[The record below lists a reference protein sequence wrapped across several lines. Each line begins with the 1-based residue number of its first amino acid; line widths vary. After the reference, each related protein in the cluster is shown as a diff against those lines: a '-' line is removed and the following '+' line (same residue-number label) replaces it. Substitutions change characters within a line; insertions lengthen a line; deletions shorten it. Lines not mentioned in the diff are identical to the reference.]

1 MERSAQRILT
11 THVGSL
17 VRPAELVETLRA
29 EQLGQDFDAAAFER
43 SLTPAVAEVVRQQ
56 VDAGVDIVDDG
67 EYGKVAWTQY
77 VVERLGGIE
86 HREADPTT
94 MRGGALVSRD
104 RQAFAA
110 YYAVYDRISSTM
122 WLPPDL
128 ASRIGDASFARLG
141 RWFCVG
147 PITYRGQH
155 AIQRDIANLEAALA
169 QGHGQVTEAFLPLAA
184 PGSVEAS
191 VPNQHYPS
199 DEAYVYALADALR
212 EEYRAVVDAGFV
224 LQVDDAFIPYNY
236 DRLLVQGASMAEYR
250 KHCELRIEAVNYA
263 LRGIP
268 EDRVR
273 YHICWGSWAG
283 PHTSDVPLEAI
294 VDLVLQVKAQA
305 YSVEA
310 ANPRHEWEWRVWR
323 DVTLPEGKILIPG
336 VITHS
341 TNVVEHPETVAE
353 RIERYASV
361 VGKENL
367 LAGTDCGFAQGWN
380 MARTHPSVQWAKLQ
394 ALADGARLASER
406 LWSTPAHGRS
416 A

>member
-1 MERSAQRILT
+1 MQRSAERILT

-17 VRPAELVETLRA
+17 VRPAELVEALRA
-29 EQLGQDFDAAAFER
+29 EQLGQDYDVADFER
-43 SLTPAVAEVVRQQ
+43 SLAPAVAEAVRQQ
-56 VDAGVDIVDDG
+56 VDAGVDVVDDG

-86 HREADPTT
+86 HRDADPTT
-94 MRGGALVSRD
+94 MRGGALVSKD
-104 RQAFAA
+104 RQEFSA
-110 YYAVYDRISSTM
+110 YYAVYDRVSSTM

-128 ASRIGDASFARLG
+128 ASRVGDSSFARLG
-141 RWFCVG
+141 RWFCVA
-147 PITYRGQH
+147 PITYRGRH
-155 AIQRDIANLEAALA
+155 AIDRDIANLKAAMA
-169 QGHGQVTEAFLPLAA
+169 AVQGRAIEAFLPLAA
-184 PGSVEAS
+184 PASVEAS

-212 EEYRAVVDAGFV
+212 EEYLAVIDAGFL

-236 DRLLVQGASMAEYR
+236 DRMLAQGASLSEYR
-250 KHCELRIEAVNYA
+250 KHCQMRIEAVNYA

-283 PHTSDVPLEAI
+283 PHTSDVPLRDIA
-294 VDLVLQVKAQA
+294 DLVLQVNAQA

-310 ANPRHEWEWRVWR
+310 ANPRHEYEWKVWR
-323 DVTLPEGKILIPG
+323 ETKLPEDKILIPG

-353 RIERYASV
+353 RIERYADV

-367 LAGTDCGFAQGWN
+367 LAGADCGFAQGWN

-394 ALADGARLASER
+394 ALAKGARLASER
-406 LWSTPAHGRS
+406 LWGTHRA
-416 A
+416 

>member
-17 VRPAELVETLRA
+17 VRPAELVEALRA
-29 EQLGQDFDAAAFER
+29 EQLGQDYDVAGFER
-43 SLTPAVAEVVRQQ
+43 SLTPAVAEAVRQQ

-86 HREADPTT
+86 HRDADPTT
-94 MRGGALVSRD
+94 MRGGALVSKD
-104 RQAFAA
+104 RQVFAA
-110 YYAVYDRISSTM
+110 YYSVYDRVSSTM
-122 WLPPDL
+122 WLAPNL
-128 ASRIGDASFARLG
+128 ADRVGDASLARLG
-141 RWFCVG
+141 RWFCVA

-155 AIQRDIANLEAALA
+155 AMQRDIANLKAALVQV
-169 QGHGQVTEAFLPLAA
+169 QGRVTEAFMPLAA
-184 PGSVEAS
+184 PASVEAS
-191 VPNQHYPS
+191 VPNYYYPT
-199 DEAYVYALADALR
+199 DEAYLYALADALR
-212 EEYRAVVDAGFV
+212 EEYRAVVDAGLL

-236 DRLLVQGASMAEYR
+236 DRLLAQGASMAEYR

-263 LRGIP
+263 LRDIP

-283 PHTSDVPLEAI
+283 PHTSDVPLRDI
-294 VDLVLQVKAQA
+294 VDLVLKVNAQA

-310 ANPRHEWEWRVWR
+310 ANPRHEYEWKVWR
-323 DVTLPEGKILIPG
+323 ESHLPEGKILVPG

-353 RIERYASV
+353 RIERYAGV

-367 LAGTDCGFAQGWN
+367 IAGADCGFAQGWN
-380 MARTHPSVQWAKLQ
+380 MARTHPTVQWAKLH
-394 ALADGARLASER
+394 ALAEGARVASER
-406 LWSTPAHGRS
+406 LWARPRH
-416 A
+416 

>member
-1 MERSAQRILT
+1 MKRSAERMLT

-29 EQLGQDFDAAAFER
+29 EQLGQDYDADAFER
-43 SLTPAVAEVVRQQ
+43 ALAPAVAEVVRQQ
-56 VDAGVDIVDDG
+56 ADAGVDVVDDG

-94 MRGGALVSRD
+94 MRGGALVSKD
-104 RQAFAA
+104 RQEFAA
-110 YYAVYDRISSTM
+110 FYSVYDRVSSTM

-128 ASRIGDASFARLG
+128 AGRFGDTSLGRLG
-141 RWFCVG
+141 RWFCVA
-147 PITYRGQH
+147 PITYRGQQ
-155 AIQRDIANLEAALA
+155 AIRRDIANLQAAV
-169 QGHGQVTEAFLPLAA
+169 GQVQGRLTEAFLPLAA
-184 PGSVEAS
+184 PASVEAS
-191 VPNQHYPS
+191 VPNQYYPS
-199 DEAYVYALADALR
+199 EEAYVYALADALR
-212 EEYRAVVDAGFV
+212 EEYRAVVDAGFL

-236 DRLLVQGASMAEYR
+236 DRLLAQGATLAEYR
-250 KHCELRIEAVNYA
+250 KHCEMRIEAVNYA

-283 PHTSDVPLEAI
+283 PHTSDVPLREI
-294 VDLVLQVKAQA
+294 VDLVLQVNAQA

-310 ANPRHEWEWRVWR
+310 ANPRHEYEWKVWR
-323 DVTLPEGKILIPG
+323 EVKLPEGKILIPG
-336 VITHS
+336 IITHS
-341 TNVVEHPETVAE
+341 TNVVEHRETVAE
-353 RIERYASV
+353 RIERYAGV
-361 VGKENL
+361 VGKENM

-394 ALADGARLASER
+394 ALAEGARLASGR
-406 LWSTPAHGRS
+406 LWGTHA
-416 A
+416 

>member
-1 MERSAQRILT
+1 MRRSDERILT

-17 VRPAELVETLRA
+17 VRPAELVEALRA
-29 EQLGQDFDAAAFER
+29 EQLGQDYNVADFER
-43 SLTPAVAEVVRQQ
+43 SLTPAVAEAVRQQ
-56 VDAGVDIVDDG
+56 VEAGIDIVDDG

-86 HREADPTT
+86 HRDADPTT
-94 MRGGALVSRD
+94 MRGGALVSKD
-104 RQAFAA
+104 RQDFSA
-110 YYAVYDRISSTM
+110 YYAVYDRLSSTM

-128 ASRIGDASFARLG
+128 ASRVGDASFARLG
-141 RWFCVG
+141 RWFCVA
-147 PITYRGQH
+147 PITYRGRH
-155 AIQRDIANLEAALA
+155 AIERDIANLKAALA
-169 QGHGQVTEAFLPLAA
+169 AIQGPVTEAFLPLAA
-184 PGSVEAS
+184 PASVEAS

-212 EEYRAVVDAGFV
+212 EEYLAVIDAGLL

-236 DRLLVQGASMAEYR
+236 DRLLAQGLSMVEYR
-250 KHCELRIEAVNYA
+250 KHCQMRIEAVNYA

-283 PHTSDVPLEAI
+283 PHTSDVPLKDI
-294 VDLVLQVKAQA
+294 VDLVLKVQAQA

-310 ANPRHEWEWRVWR
+310 ANPRHEYEWKVWR
-323 DVTLPEGKILIPG
+323 EVKLPDGKILIPG

-341 TNVVEHPETVAE
+341 TNVVEHPETIAE
-353 RIERYASV
+353 RIERYAAV
-361 VGKENL
+361 VGRENV
-367 LAGTDCGFAQGWN
+367 LAGADCGFAQGWN

-394 ALADGARLASER
+394 ALARGAHLASER
-406 LWSTPAHGRS
+406 LWGTRTAHV
-416 A
+416 